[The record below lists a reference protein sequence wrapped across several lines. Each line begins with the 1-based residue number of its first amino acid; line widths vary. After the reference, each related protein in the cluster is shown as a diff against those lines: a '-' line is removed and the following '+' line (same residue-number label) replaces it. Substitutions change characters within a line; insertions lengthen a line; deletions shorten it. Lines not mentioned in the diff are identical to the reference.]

1 MDQEKIGN
9 FIKEIRTKNNLTQK
23 QFADKYNVTYQ
34 AVSKWEN
41 GKNMP
46 DVALIKQ
53 ISKDFNISLE
63 EIYNGEL
70 NINKKK
76 NNFIVYIILS
86 VVFLL
91 IIICIISCLLKN
103 KDFKFKTI
111 STTCNDFNISGN
123 IAYNNNKSAIYISNI
138 EYCGGDNNIEYKKI
152 ECTLY
157 ETSGN
162 IERKIKTYNSDK
174 NQNIKLETFLKQITL
189 VVNNYEKVCKE
200 YSDNSLYLL
209 INATDKSDKTTTY
222 KVPLKIEENCNK

>member
-91 IIICIISCLLKN
+91 IIICIIACLLKN
-103 KDFKFKTI
+103 KDFNFKTI

-123 IAYNNNKSAIYISNI
+123 IAYNNKSAIYISNI

-157 ETSGN
+157 ETTGN

>member
-70 NINKKK
+70 YINKKK
-76 NNFIVYIILS
+76 NN
-86 VVFLL
+86 
-91 IIICIISCLLKN
+91 
-103 KDFKFKTI
+103 
-111 STTCNDFNISGN
+111 
-123 IAYNNNKSAIYISNI
+123 
-138 EYCGGDNNIEYKKI
+138 
-152 ECTLY
+152 
-157 ETSGN
+157 
-162 IERKIKTYNSDK
+162 
-174 NQNIKLETFLKQITL
+174 
-189 VVNNYEKVCKE
+189 
-200 YSDNSLYLL
+200 
-209 INATDKSDKTTTY
+209 
-222 KVPLKIEENCNK
+222 